1 MQEGEFHAMMERVRR
16 QSAESM
22 RQTYREAMLADLKT
36 PSYWLNRIEILE
48 RQRER
53 FNQKRGWSATD
64 LALVE
69 DIDNEIF
76 LCEDEL
82 EALYDQ
88 EDYVEYVCD

>member
-69 DIDNEIF
+69 DIDNEIS

-88 EDYVEYVCD
+88 EDYIESVCD